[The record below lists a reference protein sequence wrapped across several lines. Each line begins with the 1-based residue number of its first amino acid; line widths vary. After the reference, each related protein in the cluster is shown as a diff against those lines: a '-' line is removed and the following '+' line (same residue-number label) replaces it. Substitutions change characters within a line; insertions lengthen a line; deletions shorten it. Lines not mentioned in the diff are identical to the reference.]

1 VREEDKFT
9 RWIYL
14 AVLAVIWGSSFIL
27 MKVGLKCFDPRQV
40 ASIRLFVSWCALLP
54 LVAHRFKEVK
64 KEKFRFIFATGLL
77 GNGIPAFLFAIAQ
90 TNVSSSLAGML
101 NSLTPVFV
109 VLIGILFFK
118 SVFKI
123 SQMLGVVTGLAGAF
137 ALILISSKANVF
149 SGNAWFGLLIVLA
162 TICYGFS
169 VTIIR
174 TYLHHVDAVLITG
187 FALFIAGIP
196 SGIYLFTT
204 DFISRFSV
212 YDHVWKCFLS
222 VVALGLLNTAFS
234 TVLFNKLIKIS
245 NALYAS
251 SVTYLIPIVAILWG
265 VLDGEIINWKHIL
278 AMLAILTGIYLINY
292 EAFREM
298 KRQKNEKLLKDGT
311 AGTGNKN

>member
-1 VREEDKFT
+1 
-9 RWIYL
+9 
-14 AVLAVIWGSSFIL
+14 
-27 MKVGLKCFDPRQV
+27 MKLGLKSFDPGQV
-40 ASIRLFVSWCALLP
+40 ASIRLFVSWCALFP
-54 LVAHRFKEVK
+54 LVVHRFKEVK

-109 VLIGILFFK
+109 VLIGFLFFK
-118 SVFKI
+118 TVFKP
-123 SQMLGVVTGLAGAF
+123 SQILGVATGLAGAF

-149 SGNAWFGLLIVLA
+149 SGNAWFGMLIVLA

-174 TYLHHVDAVLITG
+174 NYLHHVDSVLITG

-212 YDHVWKCFLS
+212 YEDAWMSFLS
-222 VVALGLLNTAFS
+222 IAALGLLSTAFS

-265 VLDGEIINWKHIL
+265 VLDGEVINWKHIL

-292 EAFREM
+292 EAIREM
-298 KRQKNEKLLKDGT
+298 KKQKEK
-311 AGTGNKN
+311 N